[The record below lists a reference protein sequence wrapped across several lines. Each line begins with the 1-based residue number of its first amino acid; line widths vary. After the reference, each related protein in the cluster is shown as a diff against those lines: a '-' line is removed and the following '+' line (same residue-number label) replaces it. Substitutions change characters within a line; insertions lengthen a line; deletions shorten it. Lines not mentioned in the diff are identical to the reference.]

1 MFQDS
6 DPSSFDK
13 HSEKPLDLND
23 LSDLRNPER
32 SSPEMAQRVLHEA
45 YLGWARIGTK
55 GENEL
60 VRGRD
65 NFTFDD
71 MQVFSSM
78 EAQLRLEVANSLHAG
93 GLDHR
98 DPNIH
103 IRFLHPL
110 VAVSPERRERHY
122 YVEILKDCRDSV
134 LAFRQTAQV
143 FQCGPVGLHA
153 YSPDESKPDQL
164 VKCELVS
171 RPAFCEGLRA
181 MYDDLEARRTGR
193 FCSSW
198 VWRWALEEAF
208 KEVKDILSTQVDS
221 APTQPGAG
229 SLQPIV
235 CQKLRY
241 FRTAE
246 DTAQIHAKIGDID
259 CSVLLGHDS
268 RRQQPNIFTSISSPD
283 CR

>member
-1 MFQDS
+1 MFQDR
-6 DPSSFDK
+6 DPSPFDK
-13 HSEKPLDLND
+13 RPETPLDPND

-32 SSPEMAQRVLHEA
+32 ESPEMAQRVLHEA

-71 MQVFSSM
+71 VQVFSSM
-78 EAQLRLEVANSLHAG
+78 EAQLRLEIANSLHAG
-93 GLDHR
+93 GLDPS
-98 DPNIH
+98 DPNINV
-103 IRFLHPL
+103 RFLHPV
-110 VAVSPERRERHY
+110 VAVSPERRERHI
-122 YVEILKDCRDSV
+122 YVEVLKDCRDSV

-143 FQCGPVGLHA
+143 FQHGPVGLHA

-164 VKCELVS
+164 VKCALVS

-181 MYDDLEARRTGR
+181 MCDDLEAKRTGR

-198 VWRWALEEAF
+198 AWRWALEEAF
-208 KEVKDILSTQVDS
+208 KEVKDILRTQAESV
-221 APTQPGAG
+221 PTQAEAG
-229 SLQPIV
+229 PPQPIV

-241 FRTAE
+241 MRTAE
-246 DTAQIHAKIGDID
+246 DIAQIQAKIGNID
-259 CSVLLGHDS
+259 CSVLLEHDA

-283 CR
+283 AR